1 MAVSNQ
7 DVLKL
12 RKLTGAGVMDC
23 KNALEATDGD
33 IEAAV
38 DMLRKKGIEVAAK
51 REAKSATEGVVTA
64 FVSDDEQIGVLL
76 EVNCE
81 TDFAA
86 RSANFRDFAN
96 MMAAQ
101 IGETEG
107 IETVEDALEQAWAG
121 DESIKVRDALVGLTG
136 KGGER
141 IVVRRL
147 ARYAVAGEAGKI
159 ASYLHGGGQIGV
171 LMEIG
176 CETAATASSAELA
189 EFAHNIAMQVAAMQ
203 PKWVSEDD
211 VEEEA
216 LERER
221 EVLMEQAKDEGK
233 PDHIVEKMITG
244 RLKKFY
250 SQVCLLSQP
259 YVRDDDMTVEEL
271 LNELIGKLGEP
282 VIVRRFTRFQ
292 AGEEL

>member
-51 REAKSATEGVVTA
+51 REAKSATEGVVAA

-76 EVNCE
+76 EINCE

-86 RSANFRDFAN
+86 RSADFRDFAN
-96 MMAAQ
+96 MLAAQ
-101 IGETEG
+101 ISQTDG
-107 IETVEDALEQAWAG
+107 IETVEDALEQAWAA
-121 DESIKVRDALVGLTG
+121 DENMTVGDALEGLTG
-136 KGGER
+136 KIGER

-147 ARYAVAGEAGKI
+147 ARYAVVAEAGKI
-159 ASYLHGGGQIGV
+159 TAYVHGGGQIGV
-171 LMEIG
+171 LMEIR
-176 CETAATASSAELA
+176 CETQATATSDELA
-189 EFAHNIAMQVAAMQ
+189 QFAHNIAMQVAAMQ

-211 VEEEA
+211 VDEDA

-221 EVLMEQAKDEGK
+221 QVLIEQAKQEGK
-233 PDHIVEKMITG
+233 PDHIVEKMIIG

-282 VIVRRFTRFQ
+282 VLVRRFVRFQ

>member
-51 REAKSATEGVVTA
+51 REAKSATEGVVAA

-76 EVNCE
+76 EINCE

-86 RSANFRDFAN
+86 RSADFRDFAD
-96 MMAAQ
+96 MLAAQ
-101 IGETEG
+101 ISETDG
-107 IETVEDALEQAWAG
+107 IETVEDALEQAWAA
-121 DESIKVRDALVGLTG
+121 DESMTVGDALEGLTG
-136 KGGER
+136 KIGER
-141 IVVRRL
+141 IVARRL
-147 ARYAVAGEAGKI
+147 ARYAVVAEAGKI
-159 ASYLHGGGQIGV
+159 ATYVHGGGQIGV
-171 LMEIG
+171 LMEIR
-176 CETAATASSAELA
+176 CETQATATSDELA

-211 VEEEA
+211 VDEGA

-221 EVLMEQAKDEGK
+221 QVLIEQAKQEGK

-282 VIVRRFTRFQ
+282 IVIRRFIRFQ
-292 AGEEL
+292 VGEEL